1 MGDRYTFWKDCPNCG
16 EKMECYYAPSSG
28 FITVTCPKCGKVY
41 YIEMDFKLVEK
52 NKKTKKYYES
62 MIEDG

>member
-28 FITVTCPKCGKVY
+28 FVAVRCPECGKMY
-41 YIEMDFKLVEK
+41 YIEMDFKLVGK
-52 NKKTKKYYES
+52 NEKTKKYYEG
-62 MIEDG
+62 MIENE

>member
-16 EKMECYYAPSSG
+16 KKMECYYAPSSG
-28 FITVTCPKCGKVY
+28 FISVVCPECKKIY

-52 NKKTKKYYES
+52 NEKTKKYYES
-62 MIEDG
+62 MIEDE